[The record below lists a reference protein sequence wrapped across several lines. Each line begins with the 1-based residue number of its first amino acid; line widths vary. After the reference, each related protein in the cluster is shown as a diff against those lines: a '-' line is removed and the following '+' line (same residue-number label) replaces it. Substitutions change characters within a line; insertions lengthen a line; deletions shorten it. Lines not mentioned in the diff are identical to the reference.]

1 VVNQDAVCTYIQWKF
16 AVVLTVLRS
25 FNDLLYFVHI
35 CLQFRIAYVSLESM
49 SAGRGELVVS
59 KRLIALNY
67 VTGPFVG
74 DVVALMPL
82 PQVGNFRFRK
92 VRKLASAPSQSQ
104 LHRSARQA
112 SNIVIAGVKG
122 PLH

>member
-1 VVNQDAVCTYIQWKF
+1 MWVCFSLDSTPLIAPKSEPLKDSLQFFYALVVNQDAVCTYIQWKF

-92 VRKLASAPSQSQ
+92 V
-104 LHRSARQA
+104 
-112 SNIVIAGVKG
+112 
-122 PLH
+122 